1 MISSIFSLS
10 DEDRDNADSLV
21 IKPPQ
26 VVVRVSHRDKRSHKR
41 SGKDRFKE
49 TSRKDKKL
57 LYNRCVFNAH
67 GCVIYFLMHCD
78 VEKTH

>member
-1 MISSIFSLS
+1 MISPIFSLS

-41 SGKDRFKE
+41 TGKDRFKE

-57 LYNRCVFNAH
+57 LYNRCVLYIFESTVTLSRH
-67 GCVIYFLMHCD
+67 IMFC
-78 VEKTH
+78 